1 MWAQWGD
8 HFYCTVCVPIARD
21 RCPVDADMLWNGRG
35 FVGRF
40 QDRRNFARHAGTHTQ
55 AAGEEPHIENVFWN
69 PANPNLSVLR
79 KEAERQDFNQPALGG
94 KTFVCG
100 CASCGCVFMNP
111 EAHTTHSRLVHAAF
125 SADSPFP
132 PESSR
137 GIRDHGFEL
146 CLIKCLVPPAIRGTR
161 RFFLCDSCHACV
173 IHRDGPRRPP
183 NCDLDLGDVSSLP
196 QPTAAEK
203 AAIAKVRIYGC
214 VIKLFVG
221 DAMATKISG
230 HCISFPQEGASLE
243 AAVFPRADIADNI
256 RVQFIGGLTDWSGA
270 IPLLSG
276 TNSFGHLTLRRDVV
290 CKWLEFL
297 KKTHPQ
303 YADVVLDFSEDRW
316 SSVLA
321 AQQTILDAAVIS
333 ADEATR
339 VVDEAARDDVAA
351 DVGQVGVPVGNGG
364 IQISDACVGSNAPD
378 YNEAARRKDV
388 LDFLKLS
395 AGNRPVSEFDDNEK
409 LITGAFPWIFPF
421 GKCGRVDAA
430 RRKLLVS
437 QFDNRIE
444 PTLIF
449 LLFNQ
454 MQRHRVTHNIA
465 RSTPDSLYSIL
476 RFCGNGY
483 ACKRLCL
490 SQQRSKIHCHT
501 TRVAGPWD

>member
-1 MWAQWGD
+1 
-8 HFYCTVCVPIARD
+8 
-21 RCPVDADMLWNGRG
+21 
-35 FVGRF
+35 
-40 QDRRNFARHAGTHTQ
+40 
-55 AAGEEPHIENVFWN
+55 
-69 PANPNLSVLR
+69 
-79 KEAERQDFNQPALGG
+79 
-94 KTFVCG
+94 
-100 CASCGCVFMNP
+100 
-111 EAHTTHSRLVHAAF
+111 
-125 SADSPFP
+125 
-132 PESSR
+132 
-137 GIRDHGFEL
+137 
-146 CLIKCLVPPAIRGTR
+146 
-161 RFFLCDSCHACV
+161 V
-173 IHRDGPRRPP
+173 IHKDGPRRPP
-183 NCDLDLGDVSSLP
+183 NTDLDLGDVSSLP

-230 HCISFPQEGASLE
+230 HCISFPQESASLE
-243 AAVFPRADIADNI
+243 AAVFPRTDIADNI

-297 KKTHPQ
+297 KRTHPQ

-321 AQQTILDAAVIS
+321 AQQTIIDAAVIS

-351 DVGQVGVPVGNGG
+351 DVGQVGVPVENGG

-437 QFDNRIE
+437 QFDNRI
-444 PTLIF
+444 
-449 LLFNQ
+449 
-454 MQRHRVTHNIA
+454 
-465 RSTPDSLYSIL
+465 
-476 RFCGNGY
+476 
-483 ACKRLCL
+483 
-490 SQQRSKIHCHT
+490 
-501 TRVAGPWD
+501 